1 MKNGEEEEEVVQPKM
16 TQREPEEAP
25 AYQGSERQPEET
37 HGSGNFSVS

>member
-1 MKNGEEEEEVVQPKM
+1 MKNGEEEEEVVQAKI

-25 AYQGSERQPEET
+25 AYRGSERQPEET